1 VTDPYVS
8 PDEELGEGRDDAP
21 PPRSASLMDS
31 AKRMLATVIAM
42 VHTRLELFTTEIEEE
57 IQRAASILMWALVA
71 LFFGSLTV
79 LMVAFTVIIIFWDD
93 HRILA
98 AVLVT
103 ATFLVMTLVFGLLAR
118 ARLKAKVR
126 FMAASI
132 EELKRDRDS
141 LDRMASHE

>member
-1 VTDPYVS
+1 VPSSYES
-8 PDEELGEGRDDAP
+8 PDDELGPELEEER
-21 PPRSASLMDS
+21 PRSASLMDS
-31 AKRMLATVIAM
+31 AKRMLATVIAL
-42 VHTRLELFTTEIEEE
+42 VSTRLELFTTEIEEE

-98 AVLVT
+98 AVFVT
-103 ATFLVMTLVFGLLAR
+103 TTFLLATLVFGLLAR
-118 ARLKAKVR
+118 SRLKAKTH

-132 EELKRDRDS
+132 EELKRDREA
-141 LDRMASHE
+141 LDRMASREE

>member
-1 VTDPYVS
+1 MSDSYVS
-8 PDEELGEGRDDAP
+8 PDDELGPESEEER
-21 PPRSASLMDS
+21 PRSASLMDS
-31 AKRMLATVIAM
+31 AKRMLATVIAL
-42 VHTRLELFTTEIEEE
+42 VSTRLELFTTEIEEE

-79 LMVAFTVIIIFWDD
+79 LMVAFTVIIVFWDD

-103 ATFLVMTLVFGLLAR
+103 ASFLLATLVFGLLAR
-118 ARLKAKVR
+118 SRLKAKSR

-132 EELKRDRDS
+132 EELKRDRDA
-141 LDRMASHE
+141 LDRRPQREE

>member
-1 VTDPYVS
+1 VSDSYVS
-8 PDEELGEGRDDAP
+8 PDDELGPESEEER
-21 PPRSASLMDS
+21 PRSASLMDS
-31 AKRMLATVIAM
+31 AKRMLATVIAL
-42 VHTRLELFTTEIEEE
+42 VSTRLELFTTEIEEE

-79 LMVAFTVIIIFWDD
+79 LMVAFTVIIVFWDD

-103 ATFLVMTLVFGLLAR
+103 ASFLLATLVFGLLAR
-118 ARLKAKVR
+118 SRLKAKSR

-132 EELKRDRDS
+132 EELKRDRDA
-141 LDRMASHE
+141 LDRRPQREE